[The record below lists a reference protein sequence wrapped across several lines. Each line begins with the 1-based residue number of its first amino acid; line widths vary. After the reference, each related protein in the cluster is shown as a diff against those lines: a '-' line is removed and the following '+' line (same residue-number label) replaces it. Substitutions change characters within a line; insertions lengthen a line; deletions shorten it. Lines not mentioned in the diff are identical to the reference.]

1 MDPQW
6 FVWEQQFLEKE
17 KQLPDLKNRFNASNY
32 SRARKV
38 GPTGLLVTAIST
50 FLIITAENK
59 MGFVKMDISE
69 WWTNLLIVLTAT
81 ELLIVLFWSMFS
93 LAPKNHDGLFSKK
106 GIYAIIRHPIYTVVI
121 FHLPIIV
128 ALFYKSFVLL
138 FFLPAHYIF
147 WSHLVEKEEEYL
159 VGIFGEDYV
168 DYMAKTPR
176 FVPWR

>member
-1 MDPQW
+1 M
-6 FVWEQQFLEKE
+6 EKE
-17 KQLPDLKNRFNASNY
+17 KWLFDFKGSFNTSSYGCSQKA
-32 SRARKV
+32 
-38 GPTGLLVTAIST
+38 GPVGLLITVVSV
-50 FLIITAENK
+50 FLIIAAENK
-59 MGFVKMDISE
+59 IGFVKMDISE
-69 WWTNLLIVLTAT
+69 WWTNLLIALTVT

-147 WSHLVEKEEEYL
+147 WSHLVERKEEYL
-159 VGIFGEDYV
+159 VGMYGEDYV
-168 DYMAKTPR
+168 DYMAKIPR
-176 FVPWR
+176 FIPWR

>member
-17 KQLPDLKNRFNASNY
+17 KQLPDLKNRFNTTNY
-32 SRARKV
+32 NRARKV

-69 WWTNLLIVLTAT
+69 RWTNLLITLTVT
-81 ELLIVLFWSMFS
+81 ELLIVLFWSAFS

-106 GIYAIIRHPIYTVVI
+106 GIYSIIRHPIYTVVI

-159 VGIFGEDYV
+159 VGIFGADYV